1 MGTTQMSKRI
11 TAPKFV
17 EPNSDYRIPPKPPEL
32 ANLFA
37 KADQLLAAGR
47 PAEAFLF
54 ISRAKSKS
62 PWATNALAVCQL
74 RQGNVRTALDIFRG
88 LVLAAGGINVRSD
101 IPVVFKTNFAV
112 TLLHAQNVAGCLSV
126 LAKLN
131 EDEHPTV
138 ARLNAAIDR
147 WKANLTLWERMNWY
161 MGGHPDRP
169 VEMDFPSGDLE

>member
-1 MGTTQMSKRI
+1 MSKKIAAPRSAETNNEHGLPTK
-11 TAPKFV
+11 TA
-17 EPNSDYRIPPKPPEL
+17 EL
-32 ANLFA
+32 AGVLA
-37 KADQLLAAGR
+37 RADQLLAAGK
-47 PAEAFLF
+47 PDEAFLS

-138 ARLNAAIDR
+138 ARLNVAIDR
-147 WKANLTLWERMNWY
+147 WKTNLTVWERMNWY
-161 MGGHPDRP
+161 LGGYPNRP
-169 VEMDFPSGDLE
+169 VEMDFPPGDLE